1 MIFSKIINALNGR
14 YSDTAWR
21 QNKASQKMLQNKLSN
36 GKSITVTNPQSSRWQ
51 ISEED
56 FESTDAPRN
65 QFDSNQIA
73 DLQVDTVKEV
83 PIASTAVKRI
93 HYDPQ
98 SEELKVQ
105 YTSGSTEYSFPKV
118 PEEVITEFLDSSS
131 KGKYMAYIIRPNYST
146 RRKQ

>member
-1 MIFSKIINALNGR
+1 MIFNSIIDALNNR
-14 YSDTAWR
+14 YSNTAWR
-21 QNKASQKMLQNKLSN
+21 QDKSSQKKLQNKLAKD
-36 GKSITVTNPQSSRWQ
+36 KSITVTNPQSSRWQ

-56 FESTDAPRN
+56 FEETNAPKN

-73 DLQVDTVKEV
+73 DMQVDTVKEV
-83 PIASTAVKRI
+83 PVVSTAVKRI
-93 HYDPQ
+93 HYDPN

-118 PEEVITEFLDSSS
+118 PEEVITEFLDSPS
-131 KGKYMAYIIRPNYST
+131 KGKYMAYVIRPNYST